1 MKLSI
6 SEDLVVHIW
15 QSVIFPE
22 LVTTTGEAIKV
33 IYPGRFT
40 PGQAGDF
47 QDAVLLIDGQKVYG
61 NIEAHVRSSQW
72 YSHGH
77 HYNPRYNNTLLHIT
91 YLQDKKIPTMLH
103 NGTIIPTITLNTFL
117 TKQHINL
124 MTVAKVPTR
133 DPLYCPHTK
142 RFPVTE
148 QLLDVLAIAGND
160 RFYIKANSYLQA
172 LRKMEPDQV
181 LFTSLSRSL
190 GYSQNSQAFE
200 RLANQLK
207 LSSLEQS
214 NLEKETTQQALLMG
228 TAGLL
233 PSQRSQ
239 RTSGF
244 INDRRIEELEQNW
257 KVSGLTDSMDETDWC
272 FFRVRPA
279 NFPTRRI
286 AALSYF
292 LNKYQKTGL
301 MNGMLNLFL
310 NAPREINYG
319 QLANSLAIPAKGYW
333 ANHCDFTTPMVKTSA
348 IIGHNKAVEILVNTA
363 LPFAYAWSQSASE
376 FKLERKLE
384 EFYRSLPKSADNE
397 LTRYMKQQ
405 LRVPDKHLSACHQ
418 QGLIHIFKIHC
429 RYRDCTL
436 CPVAIN

>member
-1 MKLSI
+1 MELSI
-6 SEDLVVHIW
+6 SENLVVHIW
-15 QSVIFPE
+15 QSGILPE
-22 LVTTTGEAIKV
+22 LVTTTGETIQV

-40 PGQAGDF
+40 HGQAGDF

-61 NIEAHVRSSQW
+61 TIEAHARSSQW
-72 YSHGH
+72 YRHGH
-77 HYNPRYNNTLLHIT
+77 HHNPRYNNTLLHIT
-91 YLQDKKIPTMLH
+91 YLQDNNIPTMLH
-103 NGTIIPTITLNTFL
+103 NGTIIPTITLNSFL

-124 MTVAKVPTR
+124 ITQDKVPTR
-133 DPLYCPHTK
+133 DSFYCPHTK

-148 QLLDVLAIAGND
+148 QLLDTLAIAGND
-160 RFYIKANSYLQA
+160 RFNIKANSYLQA
-172 LRKMEPDQV
+172 LRKREPDQV
-181 LFTSLSRSL
+181 LFTGLSRSL

-200 RLANQLK
+200 RLANKLK
-207 LSSLEQS
+207 LSFLEQL

-292 LNKYQKTGL
+292 LNKYHKSGL
-301 MNGMLNLFL
+301 MNGILNLFL
-310 NAPREINYG
+310 KVPREINYG
-319 QLANSLAIPAKGYW
+319 QLVTSLAIPAQGYG
-333 ANHCDFTTPMVKTSA
+333 ANHCDFNIPMVKTSA
-348 IIGHNKAVEILVNTA
+348 IIGHNKAVEILVNTV
-363 LPFAYAWSQSASE
+363 LPFAYAWSQSVSE
-376 FKLERKLE
+376 FKLERNLG
-384 EFYRSLPKSADNE
+384 EFYRSLPKSAGNE

-405 LRVPDKHLSACHQ
+405 IRVQDARLSACHQ
-418 QGLIHIFKIHC
+418 QGLIYIFKLYC
-429 RYRDCTL
+429 RYRDCAH
-436 CPVAIN
+436 CPIVVN